1 MNKPIHVQV
10 RRVYDERE
18 ESDGKRVL
26 VDRLWPR
33 GMSKAK
39 AHLDEWCKTV
49 APSTAL
55 RKWYGHKPER
65 FGEFVDRYRA
75 ELKEPEAAAA
85 LSHLTELADQGK
97 LTLLTATKHPELSE
111 AVLLADLVR

>member
-1 MNKPIHVQV
+1 MNKPINVQV

-18 ESDGKRVL
+18 ESDGRRVL

-65 FGEFVDRYRA
+65 FGEFADRYRA

-85 LSHLTELADQGK
+85 LSHLAELADQGT